1 MKLTEEQWK
10 ERVTLTANEKGH
22 MFNGWYGE
30 YKRQK
35 TKLRLYC
42 SEHGE
47 WTTTSIDNYTNKKRT
62 SGCPECSSR
71 SGKEKLRGTAKTFI
85 EMAKNKHG
93 DKYGYSNVDYKNNRL
108 KVSIDCPLHGPFMQA
123 PKEHLSGKGC
133 PLCGGSYKGN
143 TDTFIKKAIEKHGE
157 KYDYGR
163 VKYTKSNRKVEILCS
178 EHGPFKQTPS
188 SHLNGN
194 GCPSCGKVKYTLSL
208 RKSLEDFVLQA
219 EIIHGQRYDYSS
231 TAYTNSSKMVS
242 IRCKHH
248 GYFEQLPANH
258 LKGSGCPLCAGHL
271 QNQAYIH
278 LVKDLDIVC
287 ALKLGIARDWLKRML
302 HQNKRNTFQ
311 VENVGVWQFNSV
323 MRCKTAERE
332 CKQTLKTG
340 VLNERE
346 LKDGWTE
353 TVSVLDLEKVISI
366 YEKHGGKRIK

>member
-10 ERVTLTANEKGH
+10 ERVTLAANEKGH

-62 SGCPECSSR
+62 SGCP
-71 SGKEKLRGTAKTFI
+71 
-85 EMAKNKHG
+85 
-93 DKYGYSNVDYKNNRL
+93 
-108 KVSIDCPLHGPFMQA
+108 
-123 PKEHLSGKGC
+123 
-133 PLCGGSYKGN
+133 
-143 TDTFIKKAIEKHGE
+143 
-157 KYDYGR
+157 
-163 VKYTKSNRKVEILCS
+163 
-178 EHGPFKQTPS
+178 
-188 SHLNGN
+188 
-194 GCPSCGKVKYTLSL
+194 SCGKVKYTLSL

-219 EIIHGQRYDYSS
+219 ETIHGQRYDYSS

-278 LVKDLDIVC
+278 LVKDLDTVC

-323 MRCKTAERE
+323 MRCKAAERE

-353 TVSVLDLEKVISI
+353 TVSVLDLEKVIAI